1 MDTELLIGTVI
12 LALIVYL
19 YLTRNSSNKEL
30 HNENDMSDLKTNL
43 NSMNSRISNL
53 EKMIKM
59 ETTNTARDRKHVH
72 DTLALQS
79 EQRRFDNIQLS
90 GIIDRH
96 AGLSGV
102 TVPSAH

>member
-1 MDTELLIGTVI
+1 MDSELLIGTVI
-12 LALIVYL
+12 LAIIVYL
-19 YLTRNSSNKEL
+19 YLTKNSSNKEL
-30 HNENDMSDLKTNL
+30 NSEDEISDLKSKL
-43 NSMNSRISNL
+43 NSANSRISNL
-53 EKMIKM
+53 EKMIKI

-96 AGLSGV
+96 SNLSG
-102 TVPSAH
+102 TTPHPH

>member
-1 MDTELLIGTVI
+1 MEPELILGLAILVLI
-12 LALIVYL
+12 AYL
-19 YLTRNSSNKEL
+19 YFTKNSNQDL
-30 HNENDMSDLKTNL
+30 HTVDEMGSLKSQLSSL
-43 NSMNSRISNL
+43 NRRLANV

-59 ETTNTARDRKHVH
+59 ETTNIARERKHVH

-96 AGLSGV
+96 SRLNAG
-102 TVPSAH
+102 TDPPAH

>member
-1 MDTELLIGTVI
+1 MDSELLIGTVI
-12 LALIVYL
+12 LAIIVYL
-19 YLTRNSSNKEL
+19 YVTKNSSNKEL
-30 HNENDMSDLKTNL
+30 NSEDEISDLKSKL
-43 NSMNSRISNL
+43 NSANSRISNL
-53 EKMIKM
+53 EKMIKI

-96 AGLSGV
+96 SNLSG
-102 TVPSAH
+102 TTPHPH